1 MKKWNEWGIYIV
13 MKKIIV
19 SAFEPFGGSGRNS
32 SLDTLTALPGILY
45 GHEIIKL
52 TLPVV
57 YGECGQALREK
68 IAEYDPSDLAAVI
81 CLGQAAG
88 RGSITPEYVAVN
100 VRHARSADNAG
111 VKYEMAPIGNGADAY
126 ITGLP
131 VTKMVERMKAADVP
145 AAVSFTAGTYVCNDL
160 MYAAVEYC
168 KPKGITAGFVH
179 LPLSLE
185 IAVAEGKAGNVAALP
200 QEMLTRGIVAAVGAV
215 C

>member
-1 MKKWNEWGIYIV
+1 
-13 MKKIIV
+13 MKKIIA

-32 SLDTLTALPGILY
+32 SLETLNELPETLNGC
-45 GHEIIKL
+45 EIVKV

-57 YGECGQALREK
+57 YGECGRVLREK
-68 IAEYDPSDLAAVI
+68 IEEYAPEEIAAVV

-100 VRHARSADNAG
+100 VRHAGAADNAG
-111 VKYEMAPIGNGADAY
+111 VKYELTPIGEGADAY

-131 VTKMVERMKAADVP
+131 VGVMVEKMKEAGVP

-168 KPKGITAGFVH
+168 RPLGIPAGFVH
-179 LPLSLE
+179 LPLSAE
-185 IAVAEGKAGNVAALP
+185 IAEAEGKAGTIAALP
-200 QEMLTRGIVAAVGAV
+200 QEVLTRGVTAAIAAAARK
-215 C
+215 

>member
-1 MKKWNEWGIYIV
+1 MKKV
-13 MKKIIV
+13 IV

-32 SLDTLTALPGILY
+32 SLDTLNALPGILY
-45 GHEIIKL
+45 GHEIVKV

-57 YGECGQALREK
+57 YGECGRILGEK
-68 IAEYDPSDLAAVI
+68 IAEYDPAEIAAVI

-100 VRHARSADNAG
+100 VRHAGAADNAG
-111 VKYEMAPIGNGADAY
+111 AKYELTPIGGGADAY
-126 ITGLP
+126 VTGLP
-131 VTKMVERMKAADVP
+131 VAAMVKAMKAAGVP

-168 KPKGITAGFVH
+168 RPRGIAAGFVH

-185 IAVAEGKAGNVAALP
+185 IAVAEGKAGNIAALP
-200 QEMLTRGIVAAVGAV
+200 QEMLTRGIVAAIGGA